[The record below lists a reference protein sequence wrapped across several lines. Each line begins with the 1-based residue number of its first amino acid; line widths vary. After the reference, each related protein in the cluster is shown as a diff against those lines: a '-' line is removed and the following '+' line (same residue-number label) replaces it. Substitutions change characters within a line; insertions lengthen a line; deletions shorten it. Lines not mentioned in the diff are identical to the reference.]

1 MFSWLTKSRSA
12 SSIDGHTQM
21 VIDDDNRKLRARRNY
36 VRAEEA
42 RAMNQPEPN
51 MFTRPMNI
59 IVR

>member
-1 MFSWLTKSRSA
+1 
-12 SSIDGHTQM
+12 M

-51 MFTRPMNI
+51 MFTRPLNI

>member
-1 MFSWLTKSRSA
+1 
-12 SSIDGHTQM
+12 M

-42 RAMNQPEPN
+42 RAMNQPAPD